1 MEPRGNFVTPFLPVS
16 GDRLARWEELQ
27 RRITDALDE
36 MRALLTS
43 ASATSATH
51 PASAPDAEP
60 AVGRPEGS
68 PDLGARL
75 VDVVYGSDGVW
86 HAWWLHAGVTE
97 VDEVCAIV
105 PDLTPLLSIATGTAA
120 AELSDLQRL
129 LDHYGTTIRL
139 ILPPHSA
146 TAPVAATVVDVLA
159 DAGIQIRLGE
169 TRPWFFVSGLR
180 VAVAPLHWSGTD
192 EGPVGVFRGETMA
205 GALRDLFE
213 HRWAQSTPW
222 GGANGTVDD
231 VLRLLATGRSD
242 EEVAE
247 ALGVSL
253 RTVRRRVAEAMAE
266 YGASSRFE
274 LGYRVAA
281 GASRP
286 PHD

>member
-1 MEPRGNFVTPFLPVS
+1 MRG
-16 GDRLARWEELQ
+16 
-27 RRITDALDE
+27 
-36 MRALLTS
+36 LLTS
-43 ASATSATH
+43 AAAT
-51 PASAPDAEP
+51 PAPDPAQDAEP
-60 AVGRPEGS
+60 ASGLQG
-68 PDLGARL
+68 LGAQL
-75 VDVVYGSDGVW
+75 IDVVYGSEGVW
-86 HAWWLHAGVTE
+86 HAWWLHAGATE

-105 PDLTPLLSIATGTAA
+105 PDLTPLLAIAAGTAA
-120 AELSDLQRL
+120 SELSDLQRL
-129 LDHYGTTIRL
+129 LDRYGTTIRL
-139 ILPPHSA
+139 VLPPGSA
-146 TAPVAATVVDVLA
+146 TAPVAATVVNVLA
-159 DAGIQIRLGE
+159 EAGVQIRLGE

-180 VAVAPLHWSGTD
+180 VAVAPLHWSETD
-192 EGPVGVFRGETMA
+192 DGPVGVFRGETMA

-222 GGANGTVDD
+222 GGASGTVDD

-281 GASRP
+281 GTPSP
-286 PHD
+286 PHH